1 MKPFNLLVDTVTIT
15 DGQDAAHIDLKLSQ
29 FISSNELLVLEFI
42 STSSEMPTGQKPNPV
57 IVVTNKIGSA
67 VVQHYLVTQFQLV
80 YAGNDVHKSATPVTI
95 RLLHDLTFRV
105 AFLRDGTNGD
115 ARCFVGLS
123 GYITKA

>member
-67 VVQHYLVTQFQLV
+67 VVQH
-80 YAGNDVHKSATPVTI
+80 GNTVPT
-95 RLLHDLTFRV
+95 RLR
-105 AFLRDGTNGD
+105 R
-115 ARCFVGLS
+115 
-123 GYITKA
+123 